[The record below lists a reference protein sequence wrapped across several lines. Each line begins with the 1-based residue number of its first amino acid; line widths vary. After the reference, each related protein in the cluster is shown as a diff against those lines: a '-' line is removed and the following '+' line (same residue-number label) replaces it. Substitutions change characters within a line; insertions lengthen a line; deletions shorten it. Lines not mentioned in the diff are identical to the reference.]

1 MASTQNTSSSK
12 GKYLQ
17 YVKVLS
23 NRPQRN
29 TENKTVLCGYTC
41 LEDDIFG
48 EVESL
53 LCMSY
58 SKKPCLLQDLMFKIK
73 PWDVTEDDYCRIKSA
88 FLPVASYEQ
97 FISKAADGLRSD
109 AGFDRCITHCVLN
122 HK

>member
-1 MASTQNTSSSK
+1 MSSTQNTSSSK

-48 EVESL
+48 EVESFLFVTRIAQSSIIALVSPFINAAVARLYSSFVKAFFSAFEYFTPPL
-53 LCMSY
+53 LCVSVF
-58 SKKPCLLQDLMFKIK
+58 SFAFEI
-73 PWDVTEDDYCRIKSA
+73 SA
-88 FLPVASYEQ
+88 
-97 FISKAADGLRSD
+97 
-109 AGFDRCITHCVLN
+109 
-122 HK
+122 

>member
-29 TENKTVLCGYTC
+29 MENKTVLCGYTC

-53 LCMSY
+53 LCNKLIIEIENS
-58 SKKPCLLQDLMFKIK
+58 S
-73 PWDVTEDDYCRIKSA
+73 
-88 FLPVASYEQ
+88 LPVDVNNLITSKEN
-97 FISKAADGLRSD
+97 KAAHGIGMQSIRQTVENMNGYVSCSYDNGCFS
-109 AGFDRCITHCVLN
+109 IKIILN
-122 HK
+122 K

>member
-1 MASTQNTSSSK
+1 MASTQNTSSGK

-48 EVESL
+48 EVERL
-53 LCMSY
+53 LYMSY
-58 SKKPCLLQDLMFKIK
+58 SKKPCLLQDLMF
-73 PWDVTEDDYCRIKSA
+73 
-88 FLPVASYEQ
+88 
-97 FISKAADGLRSD
+97 
-109 AGFDRCITHCVLN
+109 
-122 HK
+122 